1 MKIFLLG
8 YMGSGKST
16 IGKELAEKLK
26 MDFIDFDTYI
36 ETKEKK
42 SVSEIF
48 EKEGEEK
55 FRELEKK
62 HLNEIIKK
70 DNAVISLGGGTP
82 CFNNNIETIN
92 KNGISIYLQMSVNAL
107 VKRLIN
113 AKRKRPLIKEMN
125 EVDLKFF
132 IATNLEKRI
141 SFYNQA
147 KYIILSDKKSPEAI
161 SEEIMKKII

>member
-1 MKIFLLG
+1 
-8 YMGSGKST
+8 MGSGKST